1 MESVEETVPEV
12 DPKSASVDLKNHSP
26 QREEGQWAK
35 PVEKLSVDQLPHG
48 VTAIN
53 IQGRQTIG
61 ALQGF
66 GQLWKKTYSISL
78 AGVTLSASQVM
89 KIWKDHFPEFQ
100 PPGNRFYPPAEGLT
114 PGKVMMIDS
123 PLPVAPPF
131 FDKPGIV
138 PMTSGVMILYSD
150 DESFSVMTPEGF
162 PVAGWNNFSVY
173 EDDGKL
179 VAQVQSFERASDPIY
194 EFGFRLMGGAARQEF
209 IWVNVL
215 THLGEHLG
223 VREQV
228 TKNRECLDPQ
238 IQWQYFGRVWK
249 NAGIRTT
256 FYKLSAPLR
265 WIRDLVRG

>member
-1 MESVEETVPEV
+1 MESIDEIGPSTN
-12 DPKSASVDLKNHSP
+12 PKSQPARLQVWER
-26 QREEGQWAK
+26 QREEGEWAT
-35 PVEKLSVDQLPHG
+35 PVEKLTVDQLPQG
-48 VTAIN
+48 VTDIN

-66 GQLWKKTYSISL
+66 GQLWKKTYRIAL
-78 AGVTLSASQVM
+78 TGVTLNAREVM
-89 KIWKDHFPEFQ
+89 QIWKDHFPEFQ
-100 PPGNRFYPPAEGLT
+100 PPGNRFYPPEGGLA

-123 PLPVAPPF
+123 PLPVAAPF

-162 PVAGWNNFSVY
+162 PVAGWNNFSVF
-173 EDDGKL
+173 DDGGTL
-179 VAQVQSFERASDPIY
+179 TAQVQSFERASDPIY

-215 THLGEHLG
+215 TNLGEWLG
-223 VREQV
+223 VKEEVSRS
-228 TKNRECLDPQ
+228 RECLDPQ
-238 IQWQYFGRVWK
+238 LQWRYFGRVWK

-256 FYKLSAPLR
+256 FYKLSAPIR
-265 WIRDLVRG
+265 WIRNLIRG